1 MKPDI
6 REVKQF
12 VQSTQLIIV
21 RIGSQV
27 TLVQD
32 HALFAASHSS
42 DLALFSAQISRF
54 RKMVSRFLKK
64 LF

>member
-12 VQSTQLIIV
+12 VQSTQLITV

-27 TLVQD
+27 TLVKD

-42 DLALFSAQISRF
+42 DLVLFSAQISRF

-64 LF
+64 LS